1 MPGTRP
7 FCPFVRCTAP
17 DGRGPFLGPRILN
30 RRSPPR
36 GGLRP
41 PALPG
46 PSSEP
51 HRPSRHVAAGRMGP
65 ARVPSSRS
73 SADVLRLR
81 ATRGPCSR
89 DDPPPP
95 RSRRAT
101 DVLRSLARVIMCE
114 MVVRRVAV
122 IGSPGSG
129 KSTVARRLGER
140 LALPVVHLDQLFWRP
155 GWVESSMEEFR
166 ELHAAVIGR
175 DAWVVDGNYE
185 SGDQQARL
193 ARADA
198 IVVLDAS
205 GLGCL

>member
-1 MPGTRP
+1 
-7 FCPFVRCTAP
+7 
-17 DGRGPFLGPRILN
+17 
-30 RRSPPR
+30 
-36 GGLRP
+36 
-41 PALPG
+41 
-46 PSSEP
+46 
-51 HRPSRHVAAGRMGP
+51 
-65 ARVPSSRS
+65 
-73 SADVLRLR
+73 
-81 ATRGPCSR
+81 
-89 DDPPPP
+89 
-95 RSRRAT
+95 
-101 DVLRSLARVIMCE
+101 MCE

-205 GLGCL
+205 RLVCMCRAARRAVLGHGKTRPDMASGCPERLDLSFLIWIWGWHRRHPDFVREISAACPGKLLVPLRSAAEIDAFLDEPFGPPGGA